1 MTRTRAWSRVRS
13 LSAVD
18 TQAAAL
24 LGVIS
29 VAVLVLAASIGIL
42 LAAVW
47 LGMHVI
53 APRLRRA
60 LDRAEIED
68 DHDGDRDA

>member
-1 MTRTRAWSRVRS
+1 MRS

-18 TQAAAL
+18 ALGAGLIGVLSAVVLMLAAAI
-24 LGVIS
+24 GVF
-29 VAVLVLAASIGIL
+29 V
-42 LAAVW
+42 AAVW

-60 LDRAEIED
+60 LDRAETED
-68 DHDGDRDA
+68 EHDGDRDD

>member
-1 MTRTRAWSRVRS
+1 MDA
-13 LSAVD
+13 LGAGPIGEISAV
-18 TQAAAL
+18 L
-24 LGVIS
+24 
-29 VAVLVLAASIGIL
+29 LVLAAAIGIF

-60 LDRAEIED
+60 LDRAETED
-68 DHDGDRDA
+68 DQRA